1 MGETGGQGAHNE
13 AHAPGAATV
22 VQIGGVAGS
31 VNLPV
36 PERRAEVPR
45 QVPAPPGSFVDRA
58 DVLAW
63 VSELAAEAGQPPRIA
78 VLAGLTGI
86 GKRAAARRW
95 AHLSR
100 DRFPGGDLHVDCA
113 EYGAGLGEGTADVS
127 GMVGDCLRGLG
138 CDDRFTPAGLMDRVR
153 LFRTR
158 TSAAPLL
165 VVVENATEPGQVLP
179 LVPSCPG
186 SMVLVTSSSDMG
198 ELRMDG
204 ARIYELRGLDDDS
217 GSQLLA
223 AVCGAERVA
232 GEPGSAGD
240 LVRWCA
246 GLPIALAV
254 LAARL
259 AGTSSLTVA
268 ELAGELS
275 DEARRLPGLALG
287 GKAMV
292 SAVFTTAYE
301 RLPDAARRLY
311 RLLGV
316 LPCVDVSAAA
326 AAAAAAGFGAGADVA
341 GVDVAGVDS
350 VRAGL
355 DSLVAAHLA
364 EYRGNGRYGLHELA
378 RLHAR
383 ERAREEDPPESRS
396 AALRAVVGHYV
407 VWAAFADRAIMGD
420 RARIADHGILL
431 AGHDDPF
438 SGPGAAGSAPG
449 TAGSEAGPV
458 GAAPDPAGRALA
470 WLDAERPNFVP
481 LIEAAVAS
489 GWDTEAWQLAEALTG
504 YYFNRR
510 HLSDWIRVSDA
521 GARAARSCGS
531 VRAEARLRLT
541 VSRAY
546 TDLGELGR
554 TLAELDAAADLA
566 QRSGD
571 LVLQASAWEFRGRYL
586 DVADPS
592 RSLDAYQRAYDLNTR
607 AGEPRGAALALYFAG
622 CALEAA
628 GEHDRA
634 LEELRRALG
643 ALRELGDRRMTGR
656 VLIAIG
662 TAQAAL
668 GRPDD
673 ASASLREAIELV
685 GGLHYEAQAREILAG
700 IADESGDRAAARRH
714 LREAARIYASTG
726 HPRAG
731 EIAAGLDDAGPS

>member
-22 VQIGGVAGS
+22 VQIGHVAGS
-31 VNLPV
+31 VNMPV

-45 QVPAPPGSFVDRA
+45 QVPAPPVSFVDRA

-63 VSELAAEAGQPPRIA
+63 VSGLAADLGQPPRIA
-78 VLAGLTGI
+78 VLAGLAGI
-86 GKRAAARRW
+86 GKRSAARSW
-95 AHLSR
+95 VHSSR

-186 SMVLVTSSSDMG
+186 SLVLVTSSSDMG
-198 ELRMDG
+198 ELLMDG
-204 ARIYELRGLDDDS
+204 ARVYELRGLDDDS

-223 AVCGAERVA
+223 SVCGAERVA

-311 RLLGV
+311 RLLGM
-316 LPCVDVSAAA
+316 LPCVDVSASALA
-326 AAAAAAGFGAGADVA
+326 GAGSGA
-341 GVDVAGVDS
+341 GVGS
-350 VRAGL
+350 VRGVL
-355 DSLVAAHLA
+355 DSLVSAHLA

-383 ERAREEDPPESRS
+383 ELAQAEDPPASRA

-407 VWAAFADRAIMGD
+407 VWAAFADRAVMGD
-420 RARIADHGILL
+420 RARVADHGVLL

-438 SGPGAAGSAPG
+438 SGPDPAGSASDSV
-449 TAGSEAGPV
+449 GSASDPVGSDPV
-458 GAAPDPAGRALA
+458 GAEPDPADRALA

-481 LIEAAVAS
+481 VIKAAVAS
-489 GWDTEAWQLAEALTG
+489 GWDDEAWQLAEALTG
-504 YYFNRR
+504 YYYNRR
-510 HLSDWIRVSDA
+510 HLSDWITVSEA
-521 GARAARSCGS
+521 GARAARACGN
-531 VRAEARLRLT
+531 VRAEARLRLA

-554 TLAELDAAADLA
+554 TLAELDAASDLA
-566 QRSGD
+566 ERSGD

-586 DVADPS
+586 DVADPAQA
-592 RSLDAYQRAYDLNTR
+592 LGAYQRAYELNTR
-607 AGEPRGAALALYFAG
+607 AGEPRGAALALYFSG
-622 CALEAA
+622 CALEAS
-628 GEHDRA
+628 GQHDRA
-634 LEELRRALG
+634 LEELERALG
-643 ALRELGDRRMTGR
+643 ALRDLGDRRMTGR
-656 VLIAIG
+656 VLIAVG

-673 ASASLREAIELV
+673 ASASLREAIGLV
-685 GGLHYEAQAREILAG
+685 GGLHYEAQAWEILAG
-700 IADESGDRAAARRH
+700 IAEGSGDRAAARRH
-714 LREAARIYASTG
+714 LREAVRIYASTG